1 MTFKKKCGGYA
12 ATFFYYLPKRQINN
26 KLIEFL
32 FCDTT
37 NGKAESKIG
46 VIGREYAATIEV

>member
-12 ATFFYYLPKRQINN
+12 ATIFYYLPNRQINN

-37 NGKAESKIG
+37 NGKAEHTI
-46 VIGREYAATIEV
+46 VATGRDYEATIEV